1 VIYSAKAR
9 IIDTSSKTVVA
20 ESFCS
25 RVPDANGKEPTY
37 DELVGNSAAGLKKEL
52 ASHAS
57 NCSEEIKTKML
68 TIASTS

>member
-1 VIYSAKAR
+1 MIYSAKAR